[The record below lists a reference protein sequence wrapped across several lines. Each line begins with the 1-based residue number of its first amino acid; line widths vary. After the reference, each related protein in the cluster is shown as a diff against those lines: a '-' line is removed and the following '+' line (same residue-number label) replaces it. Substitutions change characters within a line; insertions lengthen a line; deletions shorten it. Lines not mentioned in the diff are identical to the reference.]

1 LVVTSIILGTPCI
14 MGEKIREEFGKNSK
28 VRVPDDPSAIVEPK
42 ILGVET
48 FWDKRD
54 SQIPSEKFKREAR
67 LCRNLSR
74 DLFLI

>member
-1 LVVTSIILGTPCI
+1 LT
-14 MGEKIREEFGKNSK
+14 
-28 VRVPDDPSAIVEPK
+28 VRVPDDPSAITEPK

-48 FWDKRD
+48 FWDKGN
-54 SQIPSEKFKREAR
+54 SQIPLEKCKREAR